1 MMDHE
6 KPEAVFP
13 QIFEFNPGHEIVIN
27 EQLVEHNAVTP
38 DIEMS
43 STLVSE
49 EQGTES
55 PPPGEE
61 SLW

>member
-6 KPEAVFP
+6 KPEVVVP

-27 EQLVEHNAVTP
+27 EQLFEHNAITP

-43 STLVSE
+43 STLVIE
-49 EQGTES
+49 EQTES